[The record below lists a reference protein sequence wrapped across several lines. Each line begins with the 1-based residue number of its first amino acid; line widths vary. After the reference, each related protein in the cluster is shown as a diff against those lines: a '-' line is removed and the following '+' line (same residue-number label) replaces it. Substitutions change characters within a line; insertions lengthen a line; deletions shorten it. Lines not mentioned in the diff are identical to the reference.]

1 MRSRVINTI
10 GAFMSGT
17 VLLVVLATKF
27 VKGAGFAIAAMVIL
41 FIIMNGIQRH
51 YARVRSELALDET
64 GDDQLLPSR
73 VHAIVLVSKIH
84 KPTLRALAYAR
95 ATRPSLLEA
104 VTVNVE
110 PEETKVLQ
118 DEWDRRDIPV
128 ALKVL
133 DSPFREI
140 TSSVVEYV
148 KSARRASPRDVIMVY
163 VPEYVVGRWY
173 EHLLHNQSALRLKG
187 RLYFTPGVMVTSVP
201 WQMRSSEGAE
211 DRYAGTGVGSV
222 RRGE

>member
-1 MRSRVINTI
+1 M
-10 GAFMSGT
+10 
-17 VLLVVLATKF
+17 VLSL
-27 VKGAGFAIAAMVIL
+27 IHI
-41 FIIMNGIQRH
+41 
-51 YARVRSELALDET
+51 SEPTRLAL
-64 GDDQLLPSR
+64 
-73 VHAIVLVSKIH
+73 I
-84 KPTLRALAYAR
+84 AYAR

-104 VTVNVE
+104 ITVNVE
-110 PEETKVLQ
+110 PEETLALQ

-140 TSSVVEYV
+140 TSSVVDYV
-148 KSARRASPRDVIMVY
+148 KSARRVSPRDVIMVY

-173 EHLLHNQSALRLKG
+173 EQLLHNQSALRLKG

-201 WQMRSSEGAE
+201 WQLRSSEGAE
-211 DRYAGTGVGSV
+211 ERYEGPTVGSV